1 LGETVGFST
10 LSFLWVLATS
20 DKMQPSFTTAR
31 LILRPRLMQDLAAC
45 VAMDDDPL
53 VVRFLDVPWSDA
65 TSHRAFVR
73 SRINHRYAEGL
84 GYWSVFRRDDAD
96 AFLGWILLTPLDLIG
111 PEIEIGWRFTR
122 AAWGKGYA
130 TEAAT
135 PVLRHGFETLGLAE
149 IVADIDPANTASLR
163 VAEKI
168 GLRPDDTGPRPTR
181 RYALT
186 RDVYRH
192 AT

>member
-1 LGETVGFST
+1 
-10 LSFLWVLATS
+10 
-20 DKMQPSFTTAR
+20 MQPNFTTAR
-31 LILRPRLMQDLAAC
+31 LSVRPRLMQDLAAS
-45 VAMDDDPL
+45 VAMDDDPA

-65 TSHRAFVR
+65 ASHRAFVR

-84 GYWSVFRRDDAD
+84 GYWSVFARDDAD
-96 AFLGWILLTPLDLIG
+96 KFLGWILLTPLDLVG

-130 TEAAT
+130 TEAAM

-149 IVADIDPANTASLR
+149 IIADIDPANTASLR

-168 GLRPDDTGPRPTR
+168 GLRPDEAGSRGPTR

-186 RDVYRH
+186 QDGYRH